1 MRKLGVTIIIGILLL
16 GILYFNGFT
25 NKLIDKNQVFA
36 QETTLRVVIDKLD
49 SGIKLLTEEEQ
60 NLLMT
65 RISQQQVNDAITLM
79 KQWKALL
86 NVTTEVY
93 NILGER

>member
-1 MRKLGVTIIIGILLL
+1 MRKLGVIFIIGILVL
-16 GILYFNGFT
+16 GILYFNGAT
-25 NKLIDKNQVFA
+25 NKLIEENKVFA

-49 SGIKLLTEEEQ
+49 SWIKLLTEDEQ

-65 RISQQQVNDAITLM
+65 RISQKQVNEAITLM
-79 KQWKALL
+79 NQWKALL

-93 NILGER
+93 TILGER